1 MLYRPFTETKIIAT
15 GVTWG
20 ASKQTVSLRIPQA
33 RRRLE
38 GIIVEPIIL
47 TAGTAP
53 TVTSDGMANIF
64 SEVRLKVNDVLGARN
79 AIQCPST
86 CLLNFNQGMS
96 GFTTRHNMFGERP
109 VTAAKNYRLQIPV
122 MLRHTAL
129 EEPIGN
135 IMGIPLDQLNEDIT
149 LELDID
155 TNASTASANPSVSIP
170 AIRGTI
176 LYRDVDPLVKYLPTE
191 LLTKKII
198 TPGTGKNEYELP
210 SSGFLSAL
218 MLDQY
223 STFATTRALLYTA
236 NDNEYQITLGSNK
249 VFGVFPTIMDGL
261 LDNQVGIIPS
271 ATPFFGPVAA
281 VDTTGTDVSFSGRF
295 LGNYLFD
302 FLFDNTKGGACSPAS
317 LLNVNPI
324 PLGGDKVTFTA
335 TNQSAAGSILF
346 TTHKF
351 MTRTASDLAVLVG
364 A

>member
-20 ASKQTVSLRIPQA
+20 TSKQTVSLRIPQA

-38 GIIVEPIIL
+38 GIIVEPII
-47 TAGTAP
+47 TTPATAP

-86 CLLNFNQGMS
+86 CLLNFNNGMA
-96 GFTTRHNMFGERP
+96 GWTTRHNMLGERP
-109 VTAAKNYRLQIPV
+109 TVAVKNYRIQIPV
-122 MLRHTAL
+122 MLRHPCL

-135 IMGIPLDQLNEDIT
+135 IMGLPLDQLNEDVT

-155 TNASTASANPSVSIP
+155 TNASTASSNPSIAIP
-170 AIRGTI
+170 AIRATV
-176 LYRDVDPLVKYLPTE
+176 LYRDVDPQVKYLPTE
-191 LLTKKII
+191 LLTKKVVW
-198 TPGTGKNEYELP
+198 PATGKNEYEVP
-210 SSGFLSAL
+210 SSGFLSAV
-218 MLDQY
+218 MMDQY
-223 STFATTRALLYTA
+223 STFATVRALLYTA
-236 NDNEYQITLGSNK
+236 NDHEFQISLGSNK
-249 VFGVFPTIMDGL
+249 VMGVFPTIMDAL
-261 LDNQVGIIPS
+261 LDNQNGIIPS

-281 VDTTGTDVSFSGRF
+281 IDISLTDVSYTGRF

-302 FLFDNTKGGACSPAS
+302 FLFDNTKGGGVSPAS

-324 PLGGDKVTFTA
+324 PLGGDKVTFTG
-335 TNQSAAGSILF
+335 TNYSAVGSVLF

-351 MTRTASDLAVLVG
+351 MTRSAADLAVLVG